1 MYACMYVRYPN
12 IWNAMAI
19 VMAHNFNTSAQKT
32 EAGRSLWEQ
41 GQPGLNNEF

>member
-1 MYACMYVRYPN
+1 MYVCMCVRNPN

-19 VMAHNFNTSAQKT
+19 VMIHTFNTSAQET
-32 EAGRSLWEQ
+32 ETGRSLWEW